1 MNEVDYEV
9 VKEWT
14 LPVLKDNIKEYGKLW
29 TTLAATEYISDSM
42 RIESFNWK
50 YDVIIIGM
58 SDDTTLVLSENT
70 ILGVADSYKFR

>member
-1 MNEVDYEV
+1 M
-9 VKEWT
+9 
-14 LPVLKDNIKEYGKLW
+14 KDNIKEYGKLW
-29 TTLAATEYISDSM
+29 TTLASTEYISHGM
-42 RIESFNWK
+42 IIESFNWN